1 LLYSPPTKIIFIS
14 SNFYMTQFG
23 PIFLIIALG
32 CAVYAMIATILGAR
46 RQQQELVDTGHNA
59 AIAVMVFLSL
69 AAVALVQALLA
80 DNFQLKYVASTSNRA
95 LPVFYKITSL
105 WAGMEGSLLFWA
117 WLLAAFSYVCI
128 MTYRRQQ
135 TLLMPYVTAV
145 LMAVATFF
153 ISMIV
158 FVTDPFELLAQPPAD
173 GRGLNPLLQHWAMV
187 IHPPILYL
195 GYVGFTVPFAFG
207 IAAMLSGQVGN
218 DWLKITR
225 RWTIVP
231 WFFLGVGMMLGGKWA
246 YMELG
251 WGGYWAWDP
260 VENAAMMPWLIGTGF
275 VHSVMIQEKK
285 NMLRVWNMVLI
296 ILTFTL
302 CIFGT
307 FLTRSGVISSVHS
320 FTQSSLGP
328 LFLGFVGLIATFSF
342 TLMGLRL
349 HILKSDVRMDS
360 VVSRE
365 SAFLLN
371 NVVFLGACFA
381 VFWGTLFPV
390 VSEAV
395 RGIKITVGAPWFN
408 AVLVPISLLL
418 LLLTGIGPLV
428 AWRKSSVEHLK
439 KMFFLPTVGML
450 VMLAILLIAG
460 MRHLYALLSF
470 SLSTFVTITIV
481 TEFHRGAMA
490 RGHTNGES
498 YPVALWRLLMK
509 NKRRYGG
516 YVVHFGMVLIFIG
529 VTGAAFTEEA
539 EKQLKPGESIK
550 IRNYEMVYQD
560 TKRLQ
565 DPNKMVIES
574 TMVVKRD
581 GKMLDTIFP
590 QKHFYIVQQ
599 QPTTEV
605 ALFSNLREDLY
616 VVLGEHQP
624 ETNAATF
631 HVYLNPLVNWV
642 WIGGMVLTLGTLI
655 TLMPEAR
662 EQAGKTTAKRQ
673 VPSQQQVPA

>member
-1 LLYSPPTKIIFIS
+1 
-14 SNFYMTQFG
+14 MTQFG
-23 PIFLIIALG
+23 PIFLLLALG
-32 CAVYAMIATILGAR
+32 CAVYAVIATIIGAR
-46 RQQQELVDTGHNA
+46 RQQQGIVDTGHNA
-59 AIAVMVFLSL
+59 AIAVAVFLTLATISL
-69 AAVALVQALLA
+69 VEALLT
-80 DNFQLKYVASTSNRA
+80 DNFQLKYIASTSNRA
-95 LPVFYKITSL
+95 LPTFYKFSSL

-128 MTYRRQQ
+128 VSYRRQQ

-158 FVTDPFELLAQPPAD
+158 FVTDPFEILANPPAD

-207 IAAMLSGQVGN
+207 IAALLSGQAGN
-218 DWLKITR
+218 EWMKITR
-225 RWTIVP
+225 RWTLVP
-231 WFFLGVGMMLGGKWA
+231 WFFLGIGIMLGGKWA

-260 VENAAMMPWLIGTGF
+260 VENAALMPWLCGTAF
-275 VHSVMIQEKK
+275 LHSVIIQEKK
-285 NMLRVWNMVLI
+285 NMLRVWNMVLL

-342 TLMGLRL
+342 TVMGLRL
-349 HILKSDVRMDS
+349 HLLKSDVRMDS

-365 SAFLLN
+365 SVFLLN

-390 VSEAV
+390 ISEAV
-395 RGIKITVGAPWFN
+395 RGVKITVGAPWFD

-428 AWRKSSVEHLK
+428 AWRKSSAEHLK
-439 KMFFLPTVGML
+439 KMFMLPTVGAVVTL
-450 VMLAILLIAG
+450 IILLATG
-460 MRHLYALLSF
+460 VRHLYALISF
-470 SLSTFVTITIV
+470 ALCVFVTITII
-481 TEFHRGAMA
+481 TEYHRGAVA

-498 YPVALWRLLMK
+498 YPLALWHLLMK

-516 YVVHFGMVLIFIG
+516 YVVHFGMVLIFMG
-529 VTGAAFTEEA
+529 VTGKAFTEET

-550 IRNYEMVYQD
+550 IGNYELVYQD
-560 TKRLQ
+560 TKRFD
-565 DPNKMVIES
+565 DPNKAVIES
-574 TMVVKRD
+574 SMIVKRD
-581 GKMLDTIFP
+581 GKELETIYP

-616 VVLGEHQP
+616 VVLGEHQA

-631 HVYLNPLVNWV
+631 HVYLNPLVMWV
-642 WIGGMVLTLGTLI
+642 WIGGMVLTFGTII
-655 TLMPEAR
+655 TLLPDVGERRSKTAP
-662 EQAGKTTAKRQ
+662 AKTTSAQRP
-673 VPSQQQVPA
+673 VVENV

>member
-1 LLYSPPTKIIFIS
+1 
-14 SNFYMTQFG
+14 MTQFG
-23 PIFLIIALG
+23 PVFLLLALG
-32 CAVYAMIATILGAR
+32 CAAYAVIATIIGVR
-46 RQQQELVDTGHNA
+46 RQWQEIVDTGHNA
-59 AIAVMVFLSL
+59 AIAVMAFLTL
-69 AAVALVQALLA
+69 AAISLVEALLA

-95 LPVFYKITSL
+95 LPTFYKFSSL

-117 WLLAAFSYVCI
+117 WLLAAFSFVCI
-128 MTYRRQQ
+128 VSYRRQQ

-145 LMAVATFF
+145 LMVVAMFF

-158 FVTDPFELLAQPPAD
+158 FVTNPFETLANAPAD

-195 GYVGFTVPFAFG
+195 GYVGFTVPFAFA
-207 IAAMLSGQVGN
+207 IAALLSGQVGN
-218 DWLKITR
+218 EWMKITR
-225 RWTIVP
+225 RWTLIP
-231 WFFLGVGMMLGGKWA
+231 WFFLGIGIMLGGKWA

-260 VENAAMMPWLIGTGF
+260 VENAALMPWLCGTAF
-275 VHSVMIQEKK
+275 LHSVIIQEKK

-328 LFLGFVGLIATFSF
+328 LFLGFVGLIATSSF

-349 HILKSDVRMDS
+349 HLLKSDVRMDS

-365 SAFLLN
+365 SVFLLN

-390 VSEAV
+390 ISEAV
-395 RGIKITVGAPWFN
+395 RGVKITVGAPWFD

-418 LLLTGIGPLV
+418 LLLTGVGPLV
-428 AWRKSSVEHLK
+428 AWRKSSAEHLK
-439 KMFFLPTVGML
+439 KMFMLPAVGAVVTL
-450 VMLAILLIAG
+450 IILLATG
-460 MRHLYALLSF
+460 VRHLYALISF
-470 SLSTFVTITIV
+470 ALCVFVTITIIA
-481 TEFHRGAMA
+481 EYHRGALA

-498 YPVALWRLLMK
+498 YPIALWHLLMK

-516 YVVHFGMVLIFIG
+516 YVVHFGMVLIFMG
-529 VTGAAFTEEA
+529 VTGKAFTEET

-550 IRNYEMVYQD
+550 IRNYELVYQD
-560 TKRLQ
+560 TKRFD
-565 DPNKMVIES
+565 DPNKAVIES
-574 TMVVKRD
+574 RMIVKRD
-581 GKMLDTIFP
+581 GKDLETIYP
-590 QKHFYIVQQ
+590 QKHFYIAQQ

-616 VVLGEHQP
+616 VVLGEHQA

-631 HVYLNPLVNWV
+631 HIYLNPLVMWV
-642 WIGGMVLTLGTLI
+642 WIGGMVLTIGTII
-655 TLMPEAR
+655 TLLPDVGERRSKTAP
-662 EQAGKTTAKRQ
+662 AKTTSTRRP
-673 VPSQQQVPA
+673 VTENV

>member
-1 LLYSPPTKIIFIS
+1 
-14 SNFYMTQFG
+14 MTQFG
-23 PIFLIIALG
+23 NVFLLLALG
-32 CAVYAMIATILGAR
+32 CAVYAIAATILGAR
-46 RQQQELVDTGHNA
+46 RQQQEMVDTGHNA
-59 AIAVMVFLSL
+59 ALAVTAFLTL
-69 AAVALVQALLA
+69 AIIGLVQALMT
-80 DNFQLKYVASTSNRA
+80 DNFNLLYVAGYSNRA
-95 LPVFYKITSL
+95 LPFFYKFTSL
-105 WAGMEGSLLFWA
+105 WAGMAGSLLFWG
-117 WLLAAFSYVCI
+117 WMLSAFSLVCI
-128 MTYRRQQ
+128 LMYRRRQ

-145 LMAVATFF
+145 LMTVTTFF
-153 ISMIV
+153 IVVLV
-158 FVTDPFELLAQPPAD
+158 FVPNAQPFALHSPAPPD

-195 GYVGFTVPFAFG
+195 GYVGFTVPFAFA
-207 IAAMLSGQVGN
+207 IAALLSGQVGN
-218 DWLKITR
+218 EWMKITR
-225 RWTIVP
+225 RWTIIP

-260 VENAAMMPWLIGTGF
+260 VENAAMMPWLIGTAF
-275 VHSVMIQEKK
+275 LHSVMIQEKK

-296 ILTFTL
+296 ILTFTM

-328 LFLGFVGLIATFSF
+328 LFLGFVGFIATSSF
-342 TLMGLRL
+342 TIMGLRL
-349 HILKSDVRMDS
+349 HLLKSDVRMDS

-428 AWRKSSVEHLK
+428 AWRKSSVAHLK
-439 KMFFLPTVGML
+439 KMFMLPALGALAAL
-450 VMLAILLIAG
+450 VILLAVG
-460 MRHLYALLSF
+460 MRHFYALMSF
-470 SLSTFVTITIV
+470 SLCVFVTITIV
-481 TEFHRGAMA
+481 TEFHRGAVA

-498 YPVALWRLLMK
+498 YAVALWHLLMK

-516 YVVHFGMVLIFIG
+516 YVVHFGMVLIFVG
-529 VTGAAFTEEA
+529 VTGAAFTEET
-539 EKQLKPGESIK
+539 EKQLMPGEALK
-550 IRNYEMVYQD
+550 LRNYELVYQD
-560 TKRLQ
+560 TKQFQ
-565 DPNKMVIES
+565 DPNKAVIES
-574 TMVVKRD
+574 SMIVKRD
-581 GKMLDTIFP
+581 GKVLDTIYP

-624 ETNAATF
+624 QTNAATF

-642 WIGGMVLTLGTLI
+642 WIGGMVLTIGTLI
-655 TLMPEAR
+655 TLLPDAR
-662 EQAGKTTAKRQ
+662 ERRSGKTTTPVVKTARQ
-673 VPSQQQVPA
+673 RVPA

>member
-1 LLYSPPTKIIFIS
+1 MI
-14 SNFYMTQFG
+14 QFG
-23 PIFLIIALG
+23 YIFLLLALG
-32 CAVYAMIATILGAR
+32 CAVYAVIATIIGVR
-46 RQQQELVDTGHNA
+46 RQQQEIVDTGHNA
-59 AIAVMVFLSL
+59 AIAVTAFLSL
-69 AAVALVQALLA
+69 AAISLVQALLS

-95 LPVFYKITSL
+95 LPIFYKVTSL
-105 WAGMEGSLLFWA
+105 WAGMEGSMLFWA
-117 WLLAAFSYVCI
+117 WLLAAFSFVCI
-128 MTYRRQQ
+128 VSYRRQQ

-158 FVTDPFELLAQPPAD
+158 FVTNPFELLAQAPAD

-187 IHPPILYL
+187 IHPPVLYL
-195 GYVGFTVPFAFG
+195 GYVGFTVPFAFA
-207 IAAMLSGQVGN
+207 IAAMLSGQIGN
-218 DWLKITR
+218 EWLKITR
-225 RWTIVP
+225 RWTLVP

-260 VENAAMMPWLIGTGF
+260 VENAAMMPWLCGTAF
-275 VHSVMIQEKK
+275 IHSVIIQEKK

-296 ILTFTL
+296 IITFTL

-349 HILKSDVRMDS
+349 HLLKSDVRMDS

-365 SAFLLN
+365 STFLLN

-395 RGIKITVGAPWFN
+395 RGVKITVGAPWFN
-408 AVLVPISLLL
+408 AVLVPISLIL
-418 LLLTGIGPLV
+418 LLLTGVGPLV
-428 AWRKSSVEHLK
+428 AWRKSSIAHLK
-439 KMFFLPTVGML
+439 KMFFIPALGALLT
-450 VMLAILLIAG
+450 LAILLVAG
-460 MRHLYALLSF
+460 MRHFYALLSF
-470 SLSTFVTITIV
+470 ALSVFVTMTIV
-481 TEFHRGAMA
+481 TEFHRGAIA

-509 NKRRYGG
+509 NRQRYGG
-516 YVVHFGMVLIFIG
+516 YIVHFGMVLIFVG
-529 VTGAAFTEEA
+529 VTGQAFTEEA
-539 EKQLKPGESIK
+539 EKQLKPGESLK
-550 IRNYEMVYQD
+550 VGNYELVYQD
-560 TKRLQ
+560 TKRLE
-565 DPNKMVIES
+565 DPNKMVVES
-574 TMVVKRD
+574 TVVVKRD

-616 VVLGEHQP
+616 VVLGEHQS

-631 HVYLNPLVNWV
+631 HVYLNPLVTWV
-642 WIGGMVLTLGTLI
+642 WIGGMVLTIGTLI
-655 TLMPEAR
+655 TLLPDPR
-662 EQAGKTTAKRQ
+662 ERLGKPTPAKAASTRRP
-673 VPSQQQVPA
+673 VAAKV

>member
-1 LLYSPPTKIIFIS
+1 
-14 SNFYMTQFG
+14 MTQLG
-23 PIFLIIALG
+23 PIFLLLALG
-32 CAVYAMIATILGAR
+32 CAVYAIIAAILGVRR
-46 RQQQELVDTGHNA
+46 RQQALVDTGHNA
-59 AIAVMVFLSL
+59 AMAVMVFLSL
-69 AAVALVQALLA
+69 AAISLVQALLA

-95 LPVFYKITSL
+95 LPIFYKITSL

-117 WLLAAFSYVCI
+117 WLLAAFSFVCI
-128 MTYRRQQ
+128 VSYRRQQ

-158 FVTDPFELLAQPPAD
+158 FVTNPFELLAQPPAD

-195 GYVGFTVPFAFG
+195 GYVGFTVPFAFA
-207 IAAMLSGQVGN
+207 IAALLSGQVGN
-218 DWLKITR
+218 EWLKITR

-260 VENAAMMPWLIGTGF
+260 VENAAMMPWLCGTAF
-275 VHSVMIQEKK
+275 LHSVMIQEKK
-285 NMLRVWNMVLI
+285 NMLRVWNVVLI
-296 ILTFTL
+296 ILSFTL

-342 TLMGLRL
+342 TLLGLRL

-371 NVVFLGACFA
+371 NVAFLGACFA

-390 VSEAV
+390 ISEAV
-395 RGIKITVGAPWFN
+395 RGTKITVGAPWFN
-408 AVLVPISLLL
+408 TVVVPISLLL

-439 KMFFLPTVGML
+439 KMFMMPTLGALATLLIML
-450 VMLAILLIAG
+450 VAG
-460 MRHLYALLSF
+460 MRHLYALMSF
-470 SLSTFVTITIV
+470 ALCVFVTITIA
-481 TEFHRGAMA
+481 TEFHRGAIA

-498 YPVALWRLLMK
+498 YPAALWRLLMK

-516 YVVHFGMVLIFIG
+516 YVVHFGMVLIFLG
-529 VTGAAFTEEA
+529 VTGQAFTEEA
-539 EKQLKPGESIK
+539 EKQLKPGESLK

-560 TKRLQ
+560 TKRAQ
-565 DPNKMVIES
+565 DANKMVIES
-574 TMVVKRD
+574 TVAVKRD

-590 QKHFYIVQQ
+590 QKHFYVVQQ
-599 QPTTEV
+599 QWTTEV

-616 VVLGEHQP
+616 VVLGEHQQ

-631 HVYLNPLVNWV
+631 HVYLNPLVSWV
-642 WIGGMVLTLGTLI
+642 WIGGMVLTIGTLI
-655 TLMPEAR
+655 TLLPDPR
-662 EQAGKTTAKRQ
+662 ELPGQAAAKKVTAQQRHR
-673 VPSQQQVPA
+673 VPTNV

>member
-1 LLYSPPTKIIFIS
+1 
-14 SNFYMTQFG
+14 MTQFG
-23 PIFLIIALG
+23 PIFLLLALG
-32 CAVYAMIATILGAR
+32 CAVYAMIATIIGAR
-46 RQQQELVDTGHNA
+46 RRQQEIVDTGHNA
-59 AIAVMVFLSL
+59 AIAVMVFLTL
-69 AAVALVQALLA
+69 AAISLIEALVT
-80 DNFQLKYVASTSNRA
+80 DNFHLKYIASTSNRA
-95 LPVFYKITSL
+95 LPTFYKFSSL
-105 WAGMEGSLLFWA
+105 WAGMEGSLLFWV
-117 WLLAAFSYVCI
+117 WLLAAFSYICI
-128 MTYRRQQ
+128 VSYRRQQ

-153 ISMIV
+153 ICMIV
-158 FVTDPFELLAQPPAD
+158 FVTNPFETLANPPAD

-195 GYVGFTVPFAFG
+195 GYVGFTVPFAFA

-218 DWLKITR
+218 EWMKITR
-225 RWTIVP
+225 RWTLIP
-231 WFFLGVGMMLGGKWA
+231 WFFLGIGIMLGGKWA

-260 VENAAMMPWLIGTGF
+260 VENAALMPWLCGTAF
-275 VHSVMIQEKK
+275 LHSVIIQEKK

-328 LFLGFVGLIATFSF
+328 LFLGFVGLIATSSF

-349 HILKSDVRMDS
+349 HLLKSDVRMDS

-365 SAFLLN
+365 SVFLLN

-390 VSEAV
+390 ISEAV
-395 RGIKITVGAPWFN
+395 RGVKITVGAPWFD

-428 AWRKSSVEHLK
+428 AWRKSSAEHLK
-439 KMFFLPTVGML
+439 KMFMLPTAGAFATL
-450 VMLAILLIAG
+450 IILLVAG
-460 MRHLYALLSF
+460 VRHFYALMSF
-470 SLSTFVTITIV
+470 ALCVFVTITIL
-481 TEFHRGAMA
+481 TEYHRGAIA

-498 YPVALWRLLMK
+498 YPIALWYLLMK

-529 VTGAAFTEEA
+529 VTGKAFTEET

-550 IRNYEMVYQD
+550 IRNYELVYQD
-560 TKRLQ
+560 TKRF
-565 DPNKMVIES
+565 DDSNKAVIES
-574 TMVVKRD
+574 SMIVKRD
-581 GKMLDTIFP
+581 GKELETIYP
-590 QKHFYIVQQ
+590 QKHFYVVQQ

-631 HVYLNPLVNWV
+631 HIYLNPLVMWV
-642 WIGGMVLTLGTLI
+642 WIGGMVLTIGTII
-655 TLMPEAR
+655 TLLPD
-662 EQAGKTTAKRQ
+662 AGERRRKTAPAKTTSARR
-673 VPSQQQVPA
+673 PAAANV

>member
-1 LLYSPPTKIIFIS
+1 
-14 SNFYMTQFG
+14 MTQFG
-23 PIFLIIALG
+23 PIFLLLALG
-32 CAVYAMIATILGAR
+32 CAVYAVIAAIIGAR
-46 RQQQELVDTGHNA
+46 RQQQEIVDTGHNA

-69 AAVALVQALLA
+69 AAVSLVQALLA

-117 WLLAAFSYVCI
+117 WLLAAFSFVCI
-128 MTYRRQQ
+128 VSYRRQSRF
-135 TLLMPYVTAV
+135 TGLMPYVTAV

-158 FVTDPFELLAQPPAD
+158 FVTDPFELLAQPPPD

-195 GYVGFTVPFAFG
+195 GYVGFTVPFAFA
-207 IAAMLSGQVGN
+207 IAALLSGQVGN

-296 ILTFTL
+296 IITFTL

-371 NVVFLGACFA
+371 NVAFLGACFA

-390 VSEAV
+390 ISEAV
-395 RGIKITVGAPWFN
+395 RGVKITVGAPWFN

-439 KMFFLPTVGML
+439 KMFMLPTLGALATL
-450 VMLAILLIAG
+450 VILLAAG
-460 MRHLYALLSF
+460 MRHLYALMSF
-470 SLSTFVTITIV
+470 SLCVFVTITIV
-481 TEFHRGAMA
+481 TEFNRGAIA
-490 RGHTNGES
+490 RGHSNGEP

-516 YVVHFGMVLIFIG
+516 YVVHFGMVLIFVG

-539 EKQLKPGESIK
+539 EKQLKPGEALK
-550 IRNYEMVYQD
+550 IRNYELVYQD
-560 TKRLQ
+560 TKRVQ

-574 TMVVKRD
+574 TVVVKRD

-631 HVYLNPLVNWV
+631 HVYLNPLVSWV
-642 WIGGMVLTLGTLI
+642 WIGGMVLTIGTLI
-655 TLMPEAR
+655 TLLPDPR
-662 EQAGKTTAKRQ
+662 ERPGQAVATKVTATRHQ
-673 VPSQQQVPA
+673 VATNV

>member
-1 LLYSPPTKIIFIS
+1 
-14 SNFYMTQFG
+14 MTQFG
-23 PIFLIIALG
+23 NVFLLLALG
-32 CAVYAMIATILGAR
+32 CAVYAIVAAIIGAR
-46 RQQQELVDTGHNA
+46 RQQQEMVDTGHNA
-59 AIAVMVFLSL
+59 AIAVTVFLTL
-69 AAVALVQALLA
+69 AMIGLVQALMT
-80 DNFQLKYVASTSNRA
+80 DNFNLSYVAGYSNRA
-95 LPVFYKITSL
+95 LPVFYKFTSL
-105 WAGMEGSLLFWA
+105 WAGMAGSLLFWG
-117 WLLAAFSYVCI
+117 WMLSAFSLVCI
-128 MTYRRQQ
+128 LMHRRQQ

-145 LMAVATFF
+145 LMFVTTFF
-153 ISMIV
+153 IAVLI
-158 FVTDPFELLAQPPAD
+158 FVPESQPFALHTPAPPD

-195 GYVGFTVPFAFG
+195 GYVGFTVPFAFA

-218 DWLKITR
+218 EWMKITR

-260 VENAAMMPWLIGTGF
+260 VENAALMPWLIGTAF
-275 VHSVMIQEKK
+275 LHSVMIQEKK

-296 ILTFTL
+296 ILTFTM

-328 LFLGFVGLIATFSF
+328 LFLGFVGLIATSSF
-342 TLMGLRL
+342 TILALRL
-349 HILKSDVRMDS
+349 HLLKSDVRMDS

-428 AWRKSSVEHLK
+428 AWRKSSVTHLK
-439 KMFFLPTVGML
+439 KIFMFPTLGAL
-450 VMLAILLIAG
+450 VTLVILLIAG
-460 MRHLYALLSF
+460 VRHFYALM
-470 SLSTFVTITIV
+470 SLALCVLVTITIL
-481 TEFHRGAMA
+481 TEFHRGAVA
-490 RGHTNGES
+490 RGHTNNES
-498 YPVALWRLLMK
+498 YPAALWSLLMR

-516 YVVHFGMVLIFIG
+516 YVVHFGMVLIFLG
-529 VTGAAFTEEA
+529 VTGKAFTIEA
-539 EKQLKPGESIK
+539 ESQLKPGEALK
-550 IRNYEMVYQD
+550 LRNYELVYQD
-560 TKRLQ
+560 TKQMQ
-565 DPNKMVIES
+565 DHNKIVTES
-574 TMVVKRD
+574 TVLVKRD
-581 GKMLDTIFP
+581 GKTLDTIYP

-624 ETNAATF
+624 QTNAATF

-642 WIGGMVLTLGTLI
+642 WIGGMVLTIGTLI
-655 TLMPEAR
+655 TLLPEAR
-662 EQAGKTTAKRQ
+662 ERTGRSAVTRATPARQ
-673 VPSQQQVPA
+673 RVPA

>member
-1 LLYSPPTKIIFIS
+1 MS
-14 SNFYMTQFG
+14 QFG
-23 PIFLIIALG
+23 PIFLLLALG
-32 CAVYAMIATILGAR
+32 CAAYAVIATIIGAR
-46 RQQQELVDTGHNA
+46 RQQQDIVDTGHNA
-59 AIAVMVFLSL
+59 AIAVMLFLTL
-69 AAVALVQALLA
+69 AAIAVIETLLT
-80 DNFQLKYVASTSNRA
+80 DNFQYKYVASTSNRA
-95 LPVFYKITSL
+95 LPIFYKVSSL
-105 WAGMEGSLLFWA
+105 WAGMEGSMLFWA
-117 WLLAAFSYVCI
+117 WLLSAYSYVCI
-128 MTYRRQQ
+128 ATYRRRQ
-135 TLLMPYVTAV
+135 TLLMPYVTSV
-145 LMAVATFF
+145 LMSVAMFF
-153 ISMIV
+153 IIMIV
-158 FVTDPFELLAQPPAD
+158 FVTNPFELLAQVPAD

-231 WFFLGVGMMLGGKWA
+231 WFFLGIGMMLGGKWA

-260 VENAAMMPWLIGTGF
+260 VENAAMMPWLIGTAF
-275 VHSVMIQEKK
+275 IHSVMIQEKK

-296 ILTFTL
+296 ILTFTM

-342 TLMGLRL
+342 TLLGLRL

-390 VSEAV
+390 ISEAV

-418 LLLTGIGPLV
+418 ILLTGIGPLV
-428 AWRKSSVEHLK
+428 AWRKSSTEHLK
-439 KMFFLPTVGML
+439 KMFMIPALGTL
-450 VMLAILLIAG
+450 VTLAILLVAG
-460 MRHLYALLSF
+460 MRHLYALMSF
-470 SLSTFVTITIV
+470 ALCVFVTATIV
-481 TEFHRGAMA
+481 TEFHRGAIA
-490 RGHTNGES
+490 RGHTSGES
-498 YPVALWRLLMK
+498 YPTALWRLLMK

-516 YVVHFGMVLIFIG
+516 YVVHFGMVLIFVG

-539 EKQLKPGESIK
+539 EKQLQPGESLQV
-550 IRNYEMVYQD
+550 RNYELVYQD
-560 TKRLQ
+560 TKRF
-565 DPNKMVIES
+565 DDSNKMVIES
-574 TMVVKRD
+574 TMIVKRD

-631 HVYLNPLVNWV
+631 HVYLNPLVSWV
-642 WIGGMVLTLGTLI
+642 WIGGMVLTIGTLI
-655 TLMPEAR
+655 TLLPDLR
-662 EQAGKTTAKRQ
+662 ERSDKTASAKIVSTRR
-673 VPSQQQVPA
+673 PAAAKV

>member
-1 LLYSPPTKIIFIS
+1 
-14 SNFYMTQFG
+14 MTQFG
-23 PIFLIIALG
+23 PIFLLLALG
-32 CAVYAMIATILGAR
+32 CAVYAIIATIIGAR

-59 AIAVMVFLSL
+59 AIAVTAFLTL
-69 AAVALVQALLA
+69 AAISLLDALLS
-80 DNFQLKYVASTSNRA
+80 DNFQIKYVASTSNRA
-95 LPVFYKITSL
+95 LPTFYKFSSL

-117 WLLAAFSYVCI
+117 WLLSVYSLVCVI
-128 MTYRRQQ
+128 AYRRRQ

-145 LMAVATFF
+145 LMAVASFF
-153 ISMIV
+153 IAMIV
-158 FVTDPFELLAQPPAD
+158 FVTNPFELLPHAPAD

-195 GYVGFTVPFAFG
+195 GYVGFTVPFAFA
-207 IAAMLSGQVGN
+207 IAALLSGQVGN
-218 DWLKITR
+218 DWLKLIR

-231 WFFLGVGMMLGGKWA
+231 WFFLGIGMMLGGKWA

-260 VENAAMMPWLIGTGF
+260 VENAAMMPWLIGTAF
-275 VHSVMIQEKK
+275 IHSVMIQEKK
-285 NMLRVWNMVLI
+285 NMLRVWNVVLI
-296 ILTFTL
+296 IITFTL

-349 HILKSDVRMDS
+349 HLLKSTVRMDS

-395 RGIKITVGAPWFN
+395 RGVKITVGAPWFN

-418 LLLTGIGPLV
+418 MLLTGIGPLV

-439 KMFFLPTVGML
+439 KMFMIPALGTL
-450 VMLAILLIAG
+450 VTLVILLIAG
-460 MRHLYALLSF
+460 MRHLYALISF
-470 SLSTFVTITIV
+470 SLCAFVTITIV
-481 TEFHRGAMA
+481 TEYHRGAIA
-490 RGHTNGES
+490 RGHANGEP
-498 YPVALWRLLMK
+498 YPIALWRLLMK

-516 YVVHFGMVLIFIG
+516 YVVHFGMVLIFVGISG
-529 VTGAAFTEEA
+529 QAFTEEA
-539 EKQLKPGESIK
+539 EKQLKPGESLAV
-550 IRNYEMVYQD
+550 RNYELVYQD
-560 TKRLQ
+560 TKRMQ
-565 DPNKMVIES
+565 DPNKVVIES
-574 TMVVKRD
+574 SMVVKRD
-581 GKMLDTIFP
+581 GKVLDTIYP
-590 QKHFYIVQQ
+590 QKHFYVVQQ

-616 VVLGEHQP
+616 VVLGEHHA

-642 WIGGMVLTLGTLI
+642 WIGGMILTIGTLI
-655 TLMPEAR
+655 TLLPDLR
-662 EQAGKTTAKRQ
+662 ERPSKAVATKTTSSRRRVSAE
-673 VPSQQQVPA
+673 V

>member
-1 LLYSPPTKIIFIS
+1 
-14 SNFYMTQFG
+14 
-23 PIFLIIALG
+23 
-32 CAVYAMIATILGAR
+32 MIATIIGAR
-46 RQQQELVDTGHNA
+46 RQQQDIVDTGHNA
-59 AIAVMVFLSL
+59 AIAVMVFLTL
-69 AAVALVQALLA
+69 AAISLVEALLA

-95 LPVFYKITSL
+95 LPTFYKFSAL

-128 MTYRRQQ
+128 VFYRRQQ
-135 TLLMPYVTAV
+135 TLLMPYVTTV
-145 LMAVATFF
+145 LMAVAMFF

-158 FVTDPFELLAQPPAD
+158 FVTNPFETLANPPAD

-195 GYVGFTVPFAFG
+195 GYVGFTVPFAFA

-218 DWLKITR
+218 EWMKLTR
-225 RWTIVP
+225 RWTLIP
-231 WFFLGVGMMLGGKWA
+231 WFFLGIGIMLGGKWA

-260 VENAAMMPWLIGTGF
+260 VENAALMPWLCGTAF
-275 VHSVMIQEKK
+275 LHSVIIQEKK

-302 CIFGT
+302 CVFGT

-349 HILKSDVRMDS
+349 HLLKSDVRMDS

-365 SAFLLN
+365 SVFLLN

-390 VSEAV
+390 ISEAV
-395 RGIKITVGAPWFN
+395 RGVKITVGAPWFD
-408 AVLVPISLLL
+408 AVMVPISLLL
-418 LLLTGIGPLV
+418 LLLTGVGPLV
-428 AWRKSSVEHLK
+428 AWRKSSAEHLK
-439 KMFFLPTVGML
+439 KMFTIPAVGAAL
-450 VMLAILLIAG
+450 TLAILLAAG
-460 MRHLYALLSF
+460 MRHLYALISF
-470 SLSTFVTITIV
+470 ALCVFVTITII
-481 TEFHRGAMA
+481 TEYHRGAIA

-498 YPVALWRLLMK
+498 YPLALWRLLMK

-529 VTGAAFTEEA
+529 VTGKAFTEEA

-550 IRNYEMVYQD
+550 IGNYELVYQD
-560 TKRLQ
+560 TKRFD
-565 DPNKMVIES
+565 DPNKAVIES
-574 TMVVKRD
+574 RMIVKRD
-581 GKMLDTIFP
+581 GKELETIYP

-631 HVYLNPLVNWV
+631 HIYLNPLVMWV
-642 WIGGMVLTLGTLI
+642 WIGGMVLTLGTII
-655 TLMPEAR
+655 TLLPDLGERRSKTAP
-662 EQAGKTTAKRQ
+662 AKTTSARQ
-673 VPSQQQVPA
+673 PVAANV

>member
-1 LLYSPPTKIIFIS
+1 
-14 SNFYMTQFG
+14 MTQFG
-23 PIFLIIALG
+23 PIFLMIALG
-32 CAVYAMIATILGAR
+32 CAVYAVIASILGAQR
-46 RQQQELVDTGHNA
+46 RQQELVDTGHNA
-59 AIAVMVFLSL
+59 AIGVMAFLTL
-69 AAVALVQALLA
+69 AAMALVQGLLS
-80 DNFQLKYVASTSNRA
+80 DNFALKYVASTSNKA

-117 WLLAAFSYVCI
+117 WLLAAFSFVCI
-128 MTYRRQQ
+128 VSYRRQQ

-145 LMAVATFF
+145 LMAVTTFF

-158 FVTDPFELLAQPPAD
+158 FVTSPFELLASPPAD

-195 GYVGFTVPFAFG
+195 GYVGFTVPFAFA
-207 IAAMLSGQVGN
+207 IAAMISGQIGN
-218 DWLKITR
+218 DWLKLTR

-302 CIFGT
+302 CVFGT

-342 TLMGLRL
+342 TLLAKRL
-349 HILKSDVRMDS
+349 HLLKSDVRMDS

-390 VSEAV
+390 ISEAV
-395 RGIKITVGAPWFN
+395 RGVKITVGAPWFN

-439 KMFFLPTVGML
+439 KMFLWPTVGMVVTL
-450 VMLAILLIAG
+450 IILLAAG
-460 MRHLYALLSF
+460 MRHVYALISFTLSV
-470 SLSTFVTITIV
+470 FVTITIV
-481 TEFHRGAMA
+481 TEFHRGALA
-490 RGHTNGES
+490 RGASNGES
-498 YPVALWRLLMK
+498 YPVAWWRLLMK

-516 YVVHFGMVLIFIG
+516 YVVHFGMVLIFVG

-539 EKQLKPGESIK
+539 EKQLKPNESIK
-550 IRNYEMVYQD
+550 IGNYELIYQD
-560 TKRLQ
+560 TKRFD
-565 DPNKMVIES
+565 DPNKVVIES
-574 TMVVKRD
+574 SMVVKRD
-581 GKMLDTIFP
+581 GKILDTIFP

-631 HVYLNPLVNWV
+631 HVYLNPLVTWL
-642 WIGGMVLTLGTLI
+642 WIGGMVLTLGTII
-655 TLMPEAR
+655 TLLPDAR
-662 EQAGKTTAKRQ
+662 EGAGQTTTKR
-673 VPSQQQVPA
+673 STPARQSVTA

>member
-1 LLYSPPTKIIFIS
+1 MRHTQKVLS
-14 SNFYMTQFG
+14 MTQFG
-23 PIFLIIALG
+23 NVFLLLALG
-32 CAVYAMIATILGAR
+32 CAVYAIVAAILGAR
-46 RQQQELVDTGHNA
+46 RQQQEMVDTGHNA
-59 AIAVMVFLSL
+59 AIAVMAFLTL
-69 AAVALVQALLA
+69 AIIGLVQALMA
-80 DNFQLKYVASTSNRA
+80 DNFNLSYVAGYSNRA
-95 LPVFYKITSL
+95 LPIFYKFTSL
-105 WAGMEGSLLFWA
+105 WAGMAGSLLFWG
-117 WLLAAFSYVCI
+117 WMLSAFSLVCI
-128 MTYRRQQ
+128 LMHRRQQ
-135 TLLMPYVTAV
+135 TLLMPYVTAI
-145 LMAVATFF
+145 LMFVTTFF
-153 ISMIV
+153 IAVLI
-158 FVTDPFELLAQPPAD
+158 FVPESQPFALHSPAPPD

-195 GYVGFTVPFAFG
+195 GYVGFTVPFAFA

-218 DWLKITR
+218 EWMKITR

-260 VENAAMMPWLIGTGF
+260 VENAAMMPWLCGTAF
-275 VHSVMIQEKK
+275 LHSVMIQEKK

-307 FLTRSGVISSVHS
+307 FLTRSGIISSVHS

-328 LFLGFVGLIATFSF
+328 LFLGFVGILATSSF
-342 TLMGLRL
+342 TIMGLRL
-349 HILKSDVRMDS
+349 HLLKSDVRMDS

-395 RGIKITVGAPWFN
+395 RGVKITVGAPWFD

-428 AWRKSSVEHLK
+428 AWRKSSVAHLK
-439 KMFFLPTVGML
+439 KMFMLPTLGAIVAL
-450 VMLAILLIAG
+450 VILFVAG
-460 MRHLYALLSF
+460 VRHFYALMSF
-470 SLSTFVTITIV
+470 ALCVFVTVTIV
-481 TEFHRGAMA
+481 TEFHRGAVA
-490 RGHTNGES
+490 RGHTNGEP
-498 YPVALWRLLMK
+498 YPAALWALLMK

-516 YVVHFGMVLIFIG
+516 YVVHFGMVLIFLG
-529 VTGAAFTEEA
+529 VTGKAFTVEA
-539 EKQLKPGESIK
+539 ESQLKPGESLQV
-550 IRNYEMVYQD
+550 RNYELVYQD
-560 TKRLQ
+560 TKQMQ
-565 DPNKMVIES
+565 DRNKIVTES
-574 TMVVKRD
+574 TVLVKRD
-581 GKMLDTIFP
+581 GNTLDTIYP

-616 VVLGEHQP
+616 VVLGEHQQ

-631 HVYLNPLVNWV
+631 HVYLNPLVSWL
-642 WIGGMVLTLGTLI
+642 WIGGMVLTIGTLI
-655 TLMPEAR
+655 TLLPDAR
-662 EQAGKTTAKRQ
+662 ERAGRSAITRATPARQ
-673 VPSQQQVPA
+673 HVAA

>member
-1 LLYSPPTKIIFIS
+1 
-14 SNFYMTQFG
+14 MTQFG
-23 PIFLIIALG
+23 HVFLLLALG
-32 CAVYAMIATILGAR
+32 CAAYAVIATIIGAR
-46 RQQQELVDTGHNA
+46 RQQQDIVDTGHNA
-59 AIAVMVFLSL
+59 AIAVMVFLTL
-69 AAVALVQALLA
+69 AAISLVEALLA

-95 LPVFYKITSL
+95 LPTFYKFSAL

-128 MTYRRQQ
+128 VFYRRQQ
-135 TLLMPYVTAV
+135 TLLMPYVTTV
-145 LMAVATFF
+145 LMAVAMFF

-158 FVTDPFELLAQPPAD
+158 FVTNPFETLANPPAD

-195 GYVGFTVPFAFG
+195 GYVGFTVPFAFA

-218 DWLKITR
+218 EWMKLTR
-225 RWTIVP
+225 RWTLIP
-231 WFFLGVGMMLGGKWA
+231 WFFLGIGIMLGGKWA

-260 VENAAMMPWLIGTGF
+260 VENAALMPWLCGTAF
-275 VHSVMIQEKK
+275 LHSVIIQEKK

-302 CIFGT
+302 CVFGT

-349 HILKSDVRMDS
+349 HLLKSDVRMDS

-365 SAFLLN
+365 SVFLLN

-390 VSEAV
+390 ISEAV
-395 RGIKITVGAPWFN
+395 RGVKITVGAPWFD
-408 AVLVPISLLL
+408 AVMVPISLLL
-418 LLLTGIGPLV
+418 LLLTGVGPLV
-428 AWRKSSVEHLK
+428 AWRKSSAEHLK
-439 KMFFLPTVGML
+439 KMFTIPAVGAAL
-450 VMLAILLIAG
+450 TLAILLAAG
-460 MRHLYALLSF
+460 MRHLYALISF
-470 SLSTFVTITIV
+470 ALCVFVTITII
-481 TEFHRGAMA
+481 TEYHRGAIA

-498 YPVALWRLLMK
+498 YPLALWRLLMK

-529 VTGAAFTEEA
+529 VTGKAFTEEA

-550 IRNYEMVYQD
+550 IGNYELVYQD
-560 TKRLQ
+560 TKRFD
-565 DPNKMVIES
+565 DPNKAVIES
-574 TMVVKRD
+574 RMIVKRD
-581 GKMLDTIFP
+581 GKELETIYP

-631 HVYLNPLVNWV
+631 HIYLNPLVMWV
-642 WIGGMVLTLGTLI
+642 WIGGMVLTLGTII
-655 TLMPEAR
+655 TLLPDLGERRSKTAP
-662 EQAGKTTAKRQ
+662 AKTTSARQ
-673 VPSQQQVPA
+673 PVAANV

>member
-1 LLYSPPTKIIFIS
+1 MI
-14 SNFYMTQFG
+14 QFG
-23 PIFLIIALG
+23 YIFLLLALG
-32 CAVYAMIATILGAR
+32 CAVYAVIATIIGVR
-46 RQQQELVDTGHNA
+46 RQQQEIVDTGHNA
-59 AIAVMVFLSL
+59 AIAVTAFLSL
-69 AAVALVQALLA
+69 AAISLVQALLS

-95 LPVFYKITSL
+95 LPIFYKVTSL
-105 WAGMEGSLLFWA
+105 WAGMEGSMLFWA
-117 WLLAAFSYVCI
+117 WLLAAFSFVCI
-128 MTYRRQQ
+128 VSYRRQQ

-158 FVTDPFELLAQPPAD
+158 FVTNPFELLAQAPAD

-187 IHPPILYL
+187 IHPPVLYL
-195 GYVGFTVPFAFG
+195 GYVGFTVPFAFA
-207 IAAMLSGQVGN
+207 IAVMLSGQIGN
-218 DWLKITR
+218 EWLKITR
-225 RWTIVP
+225 RWTLVP

-260 VENAAMMPWLIGTGF
+260 VENAAMMPWLCGTAF
-275 VHSVMIQEKK
+275 IHSVIIQEKK

-296 ILTFTL
+296 IITFTL

-349 HILKSDVRMDS
+349 HLLKSDVRMDS

-365 SAFLLN
+365 STFLLN

-395 RGIKITVGAPWFN
+395 RGVKITVGAPWFN
-408 AVLVPISLLL
+408 AVLVPISLIL
-418 LLLTGIGPLV
+418 LLLTGVGPLV
-428 AWRKSSVEHLK
+428 AWRKSSIAHLK
-439 KMFFLPTVGML
+439 KMFFIPALGALLT
-450 VMLAILLIAG
+450 LAILLVAG
-460 MRHLYALLSF
+460 MRHFYALLSF
-470 SLSTFVTITIV
+470 ALSVFVTMTIV
-481 TEFHRGAMA
+481 TEFHRGAIA

-509 NKRRYGG
+509 NRQRYGG
-516 YVVHFGMVLIFIG
+516 YIVHFGMVLIFVG
-529 VTGAAFTEEA
+529 VTGQAFTEEA
-539 EKQLKPGESIK
+539 EKQLKPGESLK
-550 IRNYEMVYQD
+550 VGNYELVYQD
-560 TKRLQ
+560 TKRLE
-565 DPNKMVIES
+565 DPNKMVVES
-574 TMVVKRD
+574 TVVVKRD

-616 VVLGEHQP
+616 VVLGEHQS

-631 HVYLNPLVNWV
+631 HVYLNPLVTWV
-642 WIGGMVLTLGTLI
+642 WIGGMVLTIGTLI
-655 TLMPEAR
+655 TLLPDPR
-662 EQAGKTTAKRQ
+662 ERLGKPTPAKAASTRRP
-673 VPSQQQVPA
+673 VAAKV

>member
-1 LLYSPPTKIIFIS
+1 
-14 SNFYMTQFG
+14 MTQFG
-23 PIFLIIALG
+23 NVFLLLALG
-32 CAVYAMIATILGAR
+32 CAVYAIVATIIGAR
-46 RQQQELVDTGHNA
+46 RQQQEMVDTGHNA
-59 AIAVMVFLSL
+59 AIAVTAFLTL
-69 AAVALVQALLA
+69 AIIGLVQALMA
-80 DNFQLKYVASTSNRA
+80 DNFNLLYVAGYSNRA
-95 LPVFYKITSL
+95 LPFFFKFTSL
-105 WAGMEGSLLFWA
+105 WAGMAGSLLFWG
-117 WLLAAFSYVCI
+117 WMLSAFSLVCI
-128 MTYRRQQ
+128 LMYRRQQ

-145 LMAVATFF
+145 LMFVTTFF
-153 ISMIV
+153 IVVLV
-158 FVTDPFELLAQPPAD
+158 FVPDAQPFALHTPAPPD

-195 GYVGFTVPFAFG
+195 GYVGFTVPFAFA
-207 IAAMLSGQVGN
+207 IAALLSGQVGN
-218 DWLKITR
+218 EWMRITR

-260 VENAAMMPWLIGTGF
+260 VENAAMMPWLIGTAF
-275 VHSVMIQEKK
+275 LHSVMIQEKK

-296 ILTFTL
+296 VLTFIM

-307 FLTRSGVISSVHS
+307 FLTRSGIISSVHS

-328 LFLGFVGLIATFSF
+328 LFLGFVGLLATSSF
-342 TLMGLRL
+342 TILGLRL
-349 HILKSDVRMDS
+349 HLLKSEVRMDS

-428 AWRKSSVEHLK
+428 AWRKSSAAHLK
-439 KMFFLPTVGML
+439 KMFMLPTLGALATL
-450 VMLAILLIAG
+450 VILFIFG
-460 MRHLYALLSF
+460 VRHFYALM
-470 SLSTFVTITIV
+470 SLALCVFVTVTIV
-481 TEFHRGAMA
+481 TEFHRGAVA

-498 YPVALWRLLMK
+498 YPAALWALLMK

-516 YVVHFGMVLIFIG
+516 YVVHFGMVLIFLG
-529 VTGAAFTEEA
+529 VTGKAFTEEA
-539 EKQLKPGESIK
+539 EKQLMPGEALK
-550 IRNYEMVYQD
+550 LRNYELVYQD
-560 TKRLQ
+560 TKQ
-565 DPNKMVIES
+565 FEDPNKVVTES
-574 TMVVKRD
+574 SMVVKRD
-581 GKMLDTIFP
+581 GKILDTIYP

-616 VVLGEHQP
+616 VVLGEYQP
-624 ETNAATF
+624 QTNAATF
-631 HVYLNPLVNWV
+631 HVYLNPLINWL
-642 WIGGMVLTLGTLI
+642 WIGGMVLTIGTLI
-655 TLMPEAR
+655 TLLPDAR
-662 EQAGKTTAKRQ
+662 ERTGRKTTTPAAKTARER
-673 VPSQQQVPA
+673 VTA

>member
-1 LLYSPPTKIIFIS
+1 
-14 SNFYMTQFG
+14 
-23 PIFLIIALG
+23 
-32 CAVYAMIATILGAR
+32 
-46 RQQQELVDTGHNA
+46 
-59 AIAVMVFLSL
+59 
-69 AAVALVQALLA
+69 
-80 DNFQLKYVASTSNRA
+80 
-95 LPVFYKITSL
+95 
-105 WAGMEGSLLFWA
+105 
-117 WLLAAFSYVCI
+117 
-128 MTYRRQQ
+128 
-135 TLLMPYVTAV
+135 MPYVTAV
-145 LMAVATFF
+145 LMTVCTFF
-153 ISMIV
+153 IAVLI
-158 FVTDPFELLAQPPAD
+158 FVPESQPFALHTPAPPD

-195 GYVGFTVPFAFG
+195 GYVGFTVPFAFA
-207 IAAMLSGQVGN
+207 IAALLSGQVGN
-218 DWLKITR
+218 EWMKITR

-260 VENAAMMPWLIGTGF
+260 VENAALMPWLIGTAF
-275 VHSVMIQEKK
+275 LHSVMIQEKK
-285 NMLRVWNMVLI
+285 NMLRVWNMVMI
-296 ILTFTL
+296 ILTFVM

-307 FLTRSGVISSVHS
+307 FLTRSGIISSVHS

-328 LFLGFVGLIATFSF
+328 VFLGFVGLLATTSF
-342 TLMGLRL
+342 TIMGLRMHL
-349 HILKSDVRMDS
+349 LKSDVRMDS

-428 AWRKSSVEHLK
+428 AWRKSSVAHLK
-439 KMFFLPTVGML
+439 KMFMIPALGALATL
-450 VMLAILLIAG
+450 VILFIFG
-460 MRHLYALLSF
+460 VRHFYALM
-470 SLSTFVTITIV
+470 SLALCVFVTITIV
-481 TEFHRGAMA
+481 TEFHRGAVA

-498 YPVALWRLLMK
+498 YPAALWALLMK

-516 YVVHFGMVLIFIG
+516 YVVHFGMVLIFLG
-529 VTGAAFTEEA
+529 VTGKAFTEEA
-539 EKQLKPGESIK
+539 EKQLKPGEALK
-550 IRNYEMVYQD
+550 LQNYELVYQD
-560 TKRLQ
+560 TKQ
-565 DPNKMVIES
+565 FEDPNKVVTES
-574 TMVVKRD
+574 SMVVKRD
-581 GKMLDTIFP
+581 GKVLDTIYP

-616 VVLGEHQP
+616 VVLGEYQP
-624 ETNAATF
+624 QTNAATF
-631 HVYLNPLVNWV
+631 HVYLNPLVNWL
-642 WIGGMVLTLGTLI
+642 WIGGMILTIGTLI
-655 TLMPEAR
+655 TLLPDAR
-662 EQAGKTTAKRQ
+662 ERTGRAAAAPVAKAERQ
-673 VPSQQQVPA
+673 RVAA

>member
-1 LLYSPPTKIIFIS
+1 
-14 SNFYMTQFG
+14 MTPFG
-23 PIFLIIALG
+23 QVFLFLALG
-32 CAVYAMIATILGAR
+32 CSVYAMIATILGAR
-46 RQQQELVDTGHNA
+46 RQHQALVDTGHNA
-59 AIAVMVFLSL
+59 AIAVMVFLTL
-69 AAVALVQALLA
+69 AAISVIEALLT
-80 DNFQLKYVASTSNRA
+80 DNFHLKYVAHTSNRA

-105 WAGMEGSLLFWA
+105 WAGMEGSMLFWA
-117 WLLAAFSYVCI
+117 WLLAAFSFVCI
-128 MTYRRQQ
+128 VSYRRQQ
-135 TLLMPYVTAV
+135 TLLMPYVTTV
-145 LMAVATFF
+145 LMAVAAFF
-153 ISMIV
+153 ITMLV
-158 FVTDPFELLAQPPAD
+158 FVTNPFETLAQPPAD

-207 IAAMLSGQVGN
+207 IAAMLTGQVGN

-260 VENAAMMPWLIGTGF
+260 VENAAMMPWLCGTAF
-275 VHSVMIQEKK
+275 IHSVMIQEKK
-285 NMLRVWNMVLI
+285 NMLRVWNMVLL

-328 LFLGFVGLIATFSF
+328 MFLGFVGLIATFSF
-342 TLMGLRL
+342 TLLGLRMHL
-349 HILKSDVRMDS
+349 LKSDVRMDS

-371 NVVFLGACFA
+371 NVAFLGACFA

-390 VSEAV
+390 ISEAV

-439 KMFFLPTVGML
+439 KMFFLPTVGMVVTL
-450 VMLAILLIAG
+450 VILLIAG
-460 MRHLYALLSF
+460 MRHLYALISFALSV
-470 SLSTFVTITIV
+470 FVTITIV
-481 TEFHRGAMA
+481 TEFHRGAVA

-498 YPVALWRLLMK
+498 YLVALWRLLMK

-539 EKQLKPGESIK
+539 EKQLKPGETLQ
-550 IRNYEMVYQD
+550 IRNYELVYQD
-560 TKRLQ
+560 TKQ
-565 DPNKMVIES
+565 FEDANKVVIES
-574 TMVVKRD
+574 SVVVKRD

-590 QKHFYIVQQ
+590 QKHFYIVQE

-616 VVLGEHQP
+616 VVLGEHQA

-631 HVYLNPLVNWV
+631 HVYLNPLVTWV
-642 WIGGMVLTLGTLI
+642 WLGGMVLTIGTII
-655 TLMPEAR
+655 TLLPDAR
-662 EQAGKTTAKRQ
+662 ERTGKTLPAKTAPARQ
-673 VPSQQQVPA
+673 STAANV